1 MKGSGMPA
9 RASTRGVAMVTALY
23 FVLIIS
29 ILLIGIA
36 TYCASHEQR
45 ATHDANYAAT
55 LDLAEA
61 GVNW

>member
-1 MKGSGMPA
+1 
-9 RASTRGVAMVTALY
+9 MVTALY

-29 ILLIGIA
+29 VLLIGIA